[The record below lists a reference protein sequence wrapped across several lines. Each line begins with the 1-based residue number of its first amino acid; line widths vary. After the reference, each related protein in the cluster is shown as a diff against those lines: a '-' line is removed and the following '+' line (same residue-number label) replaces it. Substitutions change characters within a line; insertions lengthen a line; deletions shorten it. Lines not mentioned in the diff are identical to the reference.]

1 MLGYVRLG
9 KAGPYDPQLV
19 PTILRP
25 FVPLIRVGFI
35 ICYWYSTM
43 LG

>member
-9 KAGPYDPQLV
+9 KGGSNDPQSV

-25 FVPLIRVGFI
+25 VSQLIRVGI
-35 ICYWYSTM
+35 KV
-43 LG
+43 